1 MTTHIFMQS
10 IARARRSRQ
19 HGFMIKVMAKVRFK
33 LGNRTVS
40 ASLVLFHRLHR
51 DPVEI
56 APKLAHKLFRLDAAR
71 RSGYAARIMRRA
83 ELRARSRDVF
93 LPQPSQ
99 RFVQRQFSP
108 LARVKRLAT
117 R

>member
-1 MTTHIFMQS
+1 MTTHIFLQS
-10 IARARRSRQ
+10 IARARRARQ
-19 HGFMIKVMAKVRFK
+19 HGFMITVMAKVCLK
-33 LGNRTVS
+33 IGNRTVS
-40 ASLVLFHRLHR
+40 ASLVLFPRLHR

-56 APKLAHKLFRLDAAR
+56 AAKLAHQLFRLDAAR

-93 LPQPSQ
+93 LTQPSQ

-108 LARVKRLAT
+108 VASV
-117 R
+117 

>member
-1 MTTHIFMQS
+1 KPVTTHIFLQS
-10 IARARRSRQ
+10 IARSRRSRQ
-19 HGFMIKVMAKVRFK
+19 HGLMIEVVAKVCLK

-56 APKLAHKLFRLDAAR
+56 AAKLAHKLFRLDAAR

-83 ELRARSRDVF
+83 ELRARSRHIF
-93 LPQPSQ
+93 LAQPSQ
-99 RFVQRQFSP
+99 C
-108 LARVKRLAT
+108 
-117 R
+117 